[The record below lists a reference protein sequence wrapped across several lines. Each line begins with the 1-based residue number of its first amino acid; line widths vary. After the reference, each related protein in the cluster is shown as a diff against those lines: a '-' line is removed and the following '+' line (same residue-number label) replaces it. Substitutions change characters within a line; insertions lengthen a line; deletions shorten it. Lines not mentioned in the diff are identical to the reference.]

1 MTWLLSVSRMVLFSE
16 FVRLCKRVE
25 VTSSINEKINL
36 IASFL
41 TRLPRDAWIPTLLLL
56 SGDPVGAGEGGLGIG
71 FKTIRNA
78 LMNVQK
84 PLLPPP
90 KPTISDVYRKLVE
103 LSRYRGEGS
112 ARMRVAALQGLFS
125 ALDDEERTW
134 LMKIIFGELR
144 IGVSEGNL
152 LKSLSQ
158 AADLPYEKV
167 RRLYML
173 HGSLERVVEIIN
185 SGEVEEYLNK
195 PTIFIPMRPMLATP
209 AESVE
214 EAFTMAGGGEVAVE
228 VKYDGARIQIHFK
241 DGRVRVFSRRLTE
254 VTNSLPELVDIASS
268 MLRRRV
274 GEYIVEGE
282 VIAYKDGSPLPFQ
295 ILMRRF
301 KRIKDVE
308 KIMEDIPIK
317 LYLFD
322 ALYIDDKLLIDRPY
336 SERVSVLE
344 SLFPEELLADKIV
357 TDNVDLAK
365 NFYEKSVKAGHEG
378 IMVKNLSSPYVLG
391 VRGKYWIKV
400 KPAEHIDVVIVGA
413 EWGHGRRRGWLSDY
427 YLAVY
432 EPSEDKYYVIG
443 KTFKGLTDQEFQYMT
458 NRLKNIIVRDE
469 GYRVWVKP
477 QIVVEVAY
485 NEIQKSPKYRS
496 GYALRLA
503 RITRIRED
511 KDPRDVATLD
521 EIKNLYLKQVRY
533 SLFK

>member
-1 MTWLLSVSRMVLFSE
+1 MTLFSE
-16 FVRLCKRVE
+16 FVKLCKRVE
-25 VTSSINEKINL
+25 VTASINEKINL

-41 TRLPRDAWIPTLLLL
+41 GRLPRHEWAPTLLLL
-56 SGDPVGAGEGGLGIG
+56 SGDPVGSGEGGLGVG
-71 FKTIRNA
+71 LKTIRSA
-78 LMNVQK
+78 LSSVQR
-84 PLLPPP
+84 PLFPTP
-90 KPTISDVYRKLVE
+90 KPNISDVYRKLVE
-103 LSRYRGEGS
+103 LSKYRGEGS

-125 ALDDEERTW
+125 ALDDEERGW

-173 HGSLERVVEIIN
+173 HGSLERVIEIII
-185 SGEVEEYLNK
+185 SDSIDEYVNK
-195 PTIFIPMRPMLATP
+195 PTIFVPMRPMLATP

-214 EAFTMAGGGEVAVE
+214 EAFIMVGGGPVAIE
-228 VKYDGARIQIHFK
+228 VKYDGARIQIHYR

-254 VTNSLPELVDIASS
+254 VTGSLPELVDIASTK
-268 MLRRRV
+268 LCKRV

-282 VIAYKDGSPLPFQ
+282 VIAYKGGSPLPFQ
-295 ILMRRF
+295 VLMRRF
-301 KRIKDVE
+301 RRIKDIE
-308 KIMEDIPIK
+308 KVMEDIPIR

-322 ALYIDDKLLIDRPY
+322 ALYLDGRLLIDKPY
-336 SERVSVLE
+336 SERVSILE
-344 SLFPEELLADKIV
+344 SLFPEDLIVDKII
-357 TDNVDLAK
+357 TSDVDVAEE
-365 NFYEKSVKAGHEG
+365 FYSKSVEAGHEG

-391 VRGKYWIKV
+391 VRGKNWIKV
-400 KPAEHIDVVIVGA
+400 KPAEYIDVVIVGA

-432 EPSEDKYYVIG
+432 SPSEDRYYVVG

-458 NRLKNIIVRDE
+458 KRLKEIIVRDE

-477 QIVVEVAY
+477 KIVVEVAY

-511 KDPRDVATLD
+511 KDPRDVATLED
-521 EIKNLYLKQVRY
+521 IKNLYMKQVRY